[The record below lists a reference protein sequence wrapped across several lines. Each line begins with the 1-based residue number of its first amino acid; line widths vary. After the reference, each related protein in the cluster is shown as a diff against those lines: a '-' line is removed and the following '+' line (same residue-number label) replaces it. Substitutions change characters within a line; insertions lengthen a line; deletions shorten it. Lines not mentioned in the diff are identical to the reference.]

1 MKDNDSY
8 PPSVSE
14 NSGAVGTETNTES
27 SIEDSDDADNGSDD
41 VRLFEPWEG
50 EEAEIVADEEAE
62 EYEDELTG
70 IKIKYT
76 LNSDELH
83 DLARHSEKFKKN
95 FKLQKKYALFQVI
108 ALGVVV
114 AFALVTKNIH
124 CLWIAILPV
133 VELGLLWAIPFFE
146 VKKIVKALS
155 NSGETTLEIFP
166 DKIDVTENGVHREL
180 LLDGSCDSEEYDDM
194 LVIYKNRVTKL
205 LLPMRAIEP
214 EFRAEVLAIILSGVK
229 SGDNE

>member
-14 NSGAVGTETNTES
+14 NSSAVGTETNAES
-27 SIEDSDDADNGSDD
+27 AIEDSDEASSSSDE
-41 VRLFEPWEG
+41 VRLSEPWEG

-62 EYEDELTG
+62 EYEDESTG

-83 DLARHSEKFKKN
+83 DLVRHSESFKN
-95 FKLQKKYALFQVI
+95 NLKLQKKHALVQVI
-108 ALGVVV
+108 ALGIII
-114 AFALVTKNIH
+114 AFALVMKNTYYF
-124 CLWIAILPV
+124 WIAIFPV
-133 VELGLLWAIPFFE
+133 IALGLLWAIPFFG
-146 VKKIVKALS
+146 VKRMVATLS
-155 NSGETTLEIFP
+155 NSEETTLEIFP

-180 LLDGSCDSEEYDDM
+180 LLDGSYDSEEHDDM
-194 LVIYKNRVTKL
+194 LVIYKNGVIKL
-205 LLPMRAIEP
+205 LLPMRAVEP
-214 EFRAEVLAIILSGVK
+214 EFRAEVQAIILSGVK

>member
-14 NSGAVGTETNTES
+14 NSSAVGTETDAES
-27 SIEDSDDADNGSDD
+27 AIEDSDEASSSSDE
-41 VRLFEPWEG
+41 VRLSEPWEG
-50 EEAEIVADEEAE
+50 EEAEIVADQEAE
-62 EYEDELTG
+62 DYEDELTG

-83 DLARHSEKFKKN
+83 DLVRHSERFKKN
-95 FKLQKKYALFQVI
+95 FKLQKKYALAQVI
-108 ALGVVV
+108 ALGIVV

-124 CLWIAILPV
+124 YFWIAILPV
-133 VELGLLWAIPFFE
+133 VALGLLWVVPLFGIKRMVAT
-146 VKKIVKALS
+146 LS
-155 NSGETTLEIFP
+155 NSEETTLEIFP

-180 LLDGSCDSEEYDDM
+180 LLDGSYDSEEHDDM
-194 LVIYKNRVTKL
+194 LVIYKNGVIKL
-205 LLPMRAIEP
+205 LLPMRAVEP
-214 EFRAEVLAIILSGVK
+214 EFRAEVQAIILSGVK